1 MGPMQVESG
10 LTMASHG
17 RRLFAFLVDRGLMLA
32 AMGAMVML
40 DLDAEDGGA
49 SDGLVWACLIS
60 FVVALVVI
68 QLALLR
74 QGKSIGKFLCR
85 LRIVNLA
92 GETPRFSRL
101 LFLRLLVGERLL
113 GMFPLYGFVDSL
125 WVLKNHRRAIHDI
138 IADTYVVHDQ
148 DRRPAAF

>member
-17 RRLFAFLVDRGLMLA
+17 RRLLAFLVDRGLMLA
-32 AMGAMVML
+32 AMGAMVVVN
-40 DLDAEDGGA
+40 LDAEDGA
-49 SDGLVWACLIS
+49 SDGFLRACLIS
-60 FVVALVVI
+60 FVVALVII

-74 QGKSIGKFLCR
+74 HGKSIGKFLFR

-92 GETPRFSRL
+92 GETPSFGRL
-101 LFLRLLVGERLL
+101 LFVRLLVGERLL
-113 GMFPLYGFVDSL
+113 GMFPIYGIVDSL
-125 WVLKNHRRAIHDI
+125 WVLQNHRRAIHDF
-138 IADTYVVHDQ
+138 IADTYVVYDQ